1 MDYNFKE
8 IEKKWQKYWEINKT
22 FKTNNNFDKPKYYC
36 LDMFPYPSAN
46 GLHVG
51 HVEGYT
57 ATDVIVRYKKMKG
70 FNVLSPMGFD
80 AFGLPAEQ
88 YALRTG
94 NHPKEFT
101 INNTKNFINQL
112 KRLGKAID
120 WDKTFLT
127 SDESYYKWTQWIF
140 KKLYENGLAVL
151 KDIEVNFCPELGTVL
166 ANDEILIKDGKM
178 VSERGEYPVE
188 KKAMKQ
194 WVLTITNYAERL
206 LNDLD
211 LVDWPENIKE
221 AQRNWIGKSNGALID
236 FKVEDQEETIT
247 VYTTRPDTV
256 FGLSYIVLAPEHP
269 LVLKLTKE
277 EEKETVLQYIN
288 NAKQKSDL
296 DRETQKTKTG
306 VFTGSFAISP
316 FDNKIVPIWV
326 ADYVFYKYGTGA
338 VMAVPAHDERD
349 FEFAK
354 KYGLSINKIID
365 VEDNLLPYTED
376 GIHINSSF
384 IDGKNNQEAIL
395 SIIEY
400 IQEKN
405 IGKKE
410 VKYKLRDWVFS
421 RQRYWGEPFPVLYD
435 NNGDIKLIPDKH
447 LPLTLPNLDNFKPEG
462 SGKSPLANAHDWVNI
477 KINGKE
483 YQRDTNTMPQVAG
496 SSWYFLAYILQ
507 EENGLI
513 DLNSKTAKEILDKWM
528 PVDFYL
534 GGKEHTVGH
543 LLYARFWHKFLYDL
557 GIVSTPEPF
566 QKYYYPGMILKD
578 GQKMSKSKGNVVI
591 PDEIYQSH
599 GADALRL
606 YVMFMGPLNI
616 DKDWQTTMLDGA
628 KRFID
633 RVVRMFEFLT
643 NDETNELNEVLH
655 QTIKKVGNDFE
666 NISINT
672 AISQLMIFVNEVY
685 KYKKINKEQAF
696 IFLQLLNP
704 ICPHITEEI
713 NKEILKNDIDLYT
726 STWPNYDEKYLEK
739 NEIEIVFQV
748 NGKIRSKKL
757 VDKNISEEEI
767 KQIALDDENVKK
779 YTLDKEIIKVIYVKN
794 KLVSIVIK

>member
-1 MDYNFKE
+1 MDYNFIE
-8 IEKKWQKYWEINKT
+8 IEKKWQKHWEDKKL
-22 FKTNNNFDKPKYYC
+22 FKTSSDTSKPKYYC

-57 ATDVIVRYKKMKG
+57 ATDIIVRYKKMQG

-112 KRLGKAID
+112 KKLGKAID

-127 SDESYYKWTQWIF
+127 SDENYYKWTQWIF

-166 ANDEILIKDGKM
+166 ANDEIIIKDGKM
-178 VSERGEYPVE
+178 LSERGEYPVI

-194 WVLTITNYAERL
+194 WVLKITKYAERL

-221 AQRNWIGKSNGALID
+221 AQRNWIGKSSGALID
-236 FKVEDQEETIT
+236 FKVYDSDETVT

-256 FGLSYIVLAPEHP
+256 YGLSYLVLAPEHP
-269 LVLKLTKE
+269 LVLKLTTDE
-277 EEKETVLQYIN
+277 ERETVLQYLE
-288 NAKQKSDL
+288 ASKQKSDL

-306 VFTGSFAISP
+306 VFTGSFAVSS
-316 FDNKIVPIWV
+316 FDNKVVPIWV

-354 KYGLSINKIID
+354 NYGLSINKIID
-365 VEDNLLPYTED
+365 VDDNLLPYTED
-376 GIHINSSF
+376 GIHINSDF
-384 IDGKNNQEAIL
+384 IDGKNILEAKEAI
-395 SIIEY
+395 INYIE
-400 IQEKN
+400 EKN
-405 IGKKE
+405 IGKRE
-410 VKYKLRDWVFS
+410 TKYKLRDWVFS

-435 NNGDIKLIPDKH
+435 KQGNIKLIPDKY
-447 LPLTLPNLDNFKPEG
+447 LPLTLPNLTNFQPEG
-462 SGKSPLANAHDWVNI
+462 SGKSPLANATDWVNI
-477 KINGKE
+477 KINGIE
-483 YQRDTNTMPQVAG
+483 YERDTNTMPQVAG

-507 EENGLI
+507 QEDGLI
-513 DLNSKTAKEILDKWM
+513 DLNSKQAKEILDKWM

-557 GIVSTPEPF
+557 GLVSTPEPF

-633 RVVRMFEFLT
+633 RVVRMFDYLT
-643 NDETNELNEVLH
+643 NEKSDELNEVLH
-655 QTIKKVGNDFE
+655 QTIKKVTSDFE
-666 NISINT
+666 NISVNT

-685 KYKKINKEQAF
+685 KVKKISHEHSF

-713 NKEILKNDIDLYT
+713 NKEILKNDNELY
-726 STWPNYDEKYLEK
+726 STQWPKYDEKYLEK
-739 NEIEIVFQV
+739 SDIEIVFQV
-748 NGKIRSKKL
+748 NGKIRSKQLINKNL
-757 VDKNISEEEI
+757 SEDEIKNI
-767 KQIALDDENVKK
+767 ALNDENVLKF
-779 YTLDKEIIKVIYVKN
+779 TSDKEIIKVIYVKN
-794 KLVSIVIK
+794 KLVSIVVK

>member
-1 MDYNFKE
+1 MDYNFIE
-8 IEKKWQKYWEINKT
+8 IEKKWQKHWKDNKS
-22 FKTNNNFDKPKYYC
+22 FKVYEYTNKPKYYC

-57 ATDVIVRYKKMKG
+57 ATDIITRFKIMQGY
-70 FNVLSPMGFD
+70 NVLSPMGFD

-94 NHPKEFT
+94 NHPKDFT
-101 INNTKNFINQL
+101 IKNTLNFKDQL
-112 KRLGKAID
+112 NRLGKVID
-120 WDKTFLT
+120 WDKSFLT
-127 SDESYYKWTQWIF
+127 SDSNYFKWTQWIF
-140 KKLYENGLAVL
+140 KKLYENNLAVL
-151 KDIEVNFCPELGTVL
+151 KDVEVNFCPELGTVL
-166 ANDEILIKDGKM
+166 ANDEIIIKDGKM
-178 VSERGEYPVE
+178 VSERGEYLVE

-194 WVLTITNYAERL
+194 WVLKITKYADRL
-206 LNDLD
+206 LKDLD

-221 AQRNWIGKSNGALID
+221 AQRNWIGKSEGALID
-236 FKVEDQEETIT
+236 FKVEESNEKIT

-256 FGLSYIVLAPEHP
+256 FGISYLVLAPEHS

-277 EEKETVLQYIN
+277 EEKETVLAYIEQT
-288 NAKQKSDL
+288 KQKSDL

-306 VFTGSFAISP
+306 VFTGSFAKSP
-316 FDNKIVPIWV
+316 FDNKLLPIWV

-338 VMAVPAHDERD
+338 VMAVPAHDTRD
-349 FEFAK
+349 YEFAL

-365 VEDNLLPYTED
+365 VDDSLLPYTED
-376 GIHINSSF
+376 GLHINSSF
-384 IDGKNNQEAIL
+384 INGKNIEEAKQD
-395 SIIEY
+395 IINYLE
-400 IQEKN
+400 QKN

-410 VKYKLRDWVFS
+410 TKYKLRDWVFS

-435 NNGDIKLIPDKH
+435 KNGEIKLIPDKF
-447 LPLTLPNLDNFKPEG
+447 LPLELPNLSNFKPEG
-462 SGKSPLANAHDWVNI
+462 SGKSPLANAHDWVNV
-477 KINGKE
+477 KINGIE
-483 YQRDTNTMPQVAG
+483 YERDTNTMPQVAG

-507 EENGLI
+507 NEKELI
-513 DLNSKTAKEILDKWM
+513 DLNSKKAKELLDKWM

-557 GIVSTPEPF
+557 GLVSTPEPF

-578 GQKMSKSKGNVVI
+578 GHKMSKSKGNVVI
-591 PDEIYQSH
+591 PDEIYKSH

-606 YVMFMGPLNI
+606 YVMFMGPLNM

-633 RVVRMFEFLT
+633 RVVRMFEYLT
-643 NDETNELNEVLH
+643 NEQTLELNEVLH
-655 QTIKKVGNDFE
+655 QTIKKVTYDFE

-672 AISQLMIFVNEVY
+672 SISQLMIFVNEVY
-685 KYKKINKEQAF
+685 KLKKISYEHAY

-713 NKEILKNDIDLYT
+713 NKEILKNENELFS
-726 STWPNYDEKYLEK
+726 STWPKYEEKYLEK
-739 NEIEIVFQV
+739 KEIEIVVQV
-748 NGKIRSKKL
+748 NGKIRAKKL
-757 VDKNISEEEI
+757 IDVDLEEAKI
-767 KQIALDDENVKK
+767 KEIALNDENVLKF
-779 YTLDKEIIKVIYVKN
+779 TNNLEIIKVIYVKN
-794 KLVSIVIK
+794 KLVSIVAK

>member
-1 MDYNFKE
+1 MDYNFIE
-8 IEKKWQKYWEINKT
+8 IEKKWQKHWEDKKL
-22 FKTNNNFDKPKYYC
+22 FKTSSDSSKPKYYC

-57 ATDVIVRYKKMKG
+57 ATDIIVRYKKMQG

-112 KRLGKAID
+112 KKLGKAID

-127 SDESYYKWTQWIF
+127 SDENYYKWTQWIF

-166 ANDEILIKDGKM
+166 ANDEIIIKDGKM
-178 VSERGEYPVE
+178 LSERGEYPVI

-194 WVLTITNYAERL
+194 WVLKITKYAERL

-221 AQRNWIGKSNGALID
+221 AQRNWIGKSSGALID
-236 FKVEDQEETIT
+236 FKVYDSDETVT

-256 FGLSYIVLAPEHP
+256 YGLSYLVLAPEHP
-269 LVLKLTKE
+269 LVLKLTTDE
-277 EEKETVLQYIN
+277 ERETVLQYIE
-288 NAKQKSDL
+288 ASKQKSDL

-306 VFTGSFAISP
+306 VFTGSFAVSP
-316 FDNKIVPIWV
+316 FDNKVVPIWV

-354 KYGLSINKIID
+354 NYGLSINKIID
-365 VEDNLLPYTED
+365 VDDNLLPYTED
-376 GIHINSSF
+376 GIHINSDF
-384 IDGKNNQEAIL
+384 IDGKNVLEAKEAI
-395 SIIEY
+395 INYIE
-400 IQEKN
+400 EKN
-405 IGKKE
+405 IGKRE
-410 VKYKLRDWVFS
+410 TKYKLRDWVFS

-435 NNGDIKLIPDKH
+435 KQGNIKLIPDKY
-447 LPLTLPNLDNFKPEG
+447 LPLTLPNLTNFQPEG
-462 SGKSPLANAHDWVNI
+462 SGKSPLANATDWVNI
-477 KINGKE
+477 KINGIE
-483 YQRDTNTMPQVAG
+483 YERDTNTMPQVAG

-507 EENGLI
+507 QEDGLI
-513 DLNSKTAKEILDKWM
+513 DLNSKQAKEILDKWM

-557 GIVSTPEPF
+557 GLVSTPEPF

-633 RVVRMFEFLT
+633 RVVRMLDYLT
-643 NDETNELNEVLH
+643 NEKSDELNEVLH
-655 QTIKKVGNDFE
+655 QTIKKVTSDFE
-666 NISINT
+666 NISVNT

-685 KYKKINKEQAF
+685 KVKKISHEHAF

-713 NKEILKNDIDLYT
+713 NKEILKNDHELY
-726 STWPNYDEKYLEK
+726 SSQWPKYDEKYLEK
-739 NEIEIVFQV
+739 SEIEIVFQV
-748 NGKIRSKKL
+748 NGKIRSKQL
-757 VDKNISEEEI
+757 VNKNLSEDEIKNI
-767 KQIALDDENVKK
+767 ALNDENVLKF
-779 YTLDKEIIKVIYVKN
+779 TSDKEIIKVIYVKN
-794 KLVSIVIK
+794 KLVSIVVK

>member
-1 MDYNFKE
+1 MDYNFIE
-8 IEKKWQKYWEINKT
+8 IEKKWQKHWEDKKL
-22 FKTNNNFDKPKYYC
+22 FKTSSDTSKPKYYC

-57 ATDVIVRYKKMKG
+57 ATDIIVRYKKMQG

-112 KRLGKAID
+112 KKLGKAID

-127 SDESYYKWTQWIF
+127 SDENYYKWTQWIF

-166 ANDEILIKDGKM
+166 ANDEIIIKDGKM
-178 VSERGEYPVE
+178 LSERGEYPVI

-194 WVLTITNYAERL
+194 WVLKITKYAERL

-221 AQRNWIGKSNGALID
+221 AQRNWIGKSSGALID
-236 FKVEDQEETIT
+236 FKVYDSDETVT

-256 FGLSYIVLAPEHP
+256 YGLSYLVLAPEHP
-269 LVLKLTKE
+269 LVLKLTTDE
-277 EEKETVLQYIN
+277 ERETVLQYIETS
-288 NAKQKSDL
+288 KQKSDL

-306 VFTGSFAISP
+306 VFTGSFAVSP
-316 FDNKIVPIWV
+316 FDNKVVPIWV

-354 KYGLSINKIID
+354 NYGLSINKIID
-365 VEDNLLPYTED
+365 VDDNLLPYTED
-376 GIHINSSF
+376 GIHINSDF
-384 IDGKNNQEAIL
+384 IDGKNVLEAKEAI
-395 SIIEY
+395 INYIE
-400 IQEKN
+400 EKN
-405 IGKKE
+405 IGKRE
-410 VKYKLRDWVFS
+410 TKYKLRDWVFS

-435 NNGDIKLIPDKH
+435 KQGNIKLIPDKY
-447 LPLTLPNLDNFKPEG
+447 LPLTLPNLTNFQPEG
-462 SGKSPLANAHDWVNI
+462 SGKSPLANATDWVNI
-477 KINGKE
+477 KINGIE
-483 YQRDTNTMPQVAG
+483 YERDTNTMPQVAG

-507 EENGLI
+507 QEDGLI
-513 DLNSKTAKEILDKWM
+513 DLNSKQAKELLDKWM

-557 GIVSTPEPF
+557 GLVSTPEPF

-633 RVVRMFEFLT
+633 RVVRMFDYLT
-643 NDETNELNEVLH
+643 NEKSDELNEVLH
-655 QTIKKVGNDFE
+655 QTIKKVTSDFE
-666 NISINT
+666 NISVNT

-685 KYKKINKEQAF
+685 KAKKISHEHAF

-713 NKEILKNDIDLYT
+713 NKEILKNDNELY
-726 STWPNYDEKYLEK
+726 SSQWPKYDEKYLEK
-739 NEIEIVFQV
+739 SEMEIVFQV
-748 NGKIRSKKL
+748 NGKIRSKQLINKNL
-757 VDKNISEEEI
+757 SEDEIKNI
-767 KQIALDDENVKK
+767 ALNDENVLKF
-779 YTLDKEIIKVIYVKN
+779 TSDKEIIKVIYVKD
-794 KLVSIVIK
+794 KLVSIVVK

>member
-1 MDYNFKE
+1 MDYNFIE
-8 IEKKWQKYWEINKT
+8 IEKKWQKHWEDKKL
-22 FKTNNNFDKPKYYC
+22 FKTSSDTSKPKYYC

-57 ATDVIVRYKKMKG
+57 ATDIIVRYKKMQG

-112 KRLGKAID
+112 KKLGKAID

-127 SDESYYKWTQWIF
+127 SDENYYKWTQWIF

-166 ANDEILIKDGKM
+166 ANDEIIIKDGKM
-178 VSERGEYPVE
+178 LSERGEYPVI

-194 WVLTITNYAERL
+194 WVLKITKYAERL

-221 AQRNWIGKSNGALID
+221 AQRNWIGKSSGALID
-236 FKVEDQEETIT
+236 FKVYDSDETVT

-256 FGLSYIVLAPEHP
+256 YGLSYLVLAPEHP
-269 LVLKLTKE
+269 LVLKLTTDE
-277 EEKETVLQYIN
+277 ERETVLQYIE
-288 NAKQKSDL
+288 ASKQKSDL

-306 VFTGSFAISP
+306 VFTGSFAVSP
-316 FDNKIVPIWV
+316 FDNKVVPIWV

-354 KYGLSINKIID
+354 NYGLSINKIID
-365 VEDNLLPYTED
+365 VDDNLLPYTED
-376 GIHINSSF
+376 GIHINSDF
-384 IDGKNNQEAIL
+384 IDGKNVLEAKEAI
-395 SIIEY
+395 INYIE
-400 IQEKN
+400 EKN
-405 IGKKE
+405 IGKRE
-410 VKYKLRDWVFS
+410 TKYKLRDWVFS

-435 NNGDIKLIPDKH
+435 KQGNIKLIPDKY
-447 LPLTLPNLDNFKPEG
+447 LPLTLPNLTNFQPEG
-462 SGKSPLANAHDWVNI
+462 SGKSPLANATDWVNI
-477 KINGKE
+477 KINGIE
-483 YQRDTNTMPQVAG
+483 YERDTNTMPQVAG

-507 EENGLI
+507 QEDGLI
-513 DLNSKTAKEILDKWM
+513 DLNSKQAKEILDKWM

-557 GIVSTPEPF
+557 GLVSTPEPF

-633 RVVRMFEFLT
+633 RVVRMFDYLT
-643 NDETNELNEVLH
+643 NEKSDELNEVLH
-655 QTIKKVGNDFE
+655 QTIKKVTSDFE
-666 NISINT
+666 NISVNT

-685 KYKKINKEQAF
+685 KVKKISHEHAF

-713 NKEILKNDIDLYT
+713 NKEILKNDHELY
-726 STWPNYDEKYLEK
+726 SSQWPKYDEKYLEK
-739 NEIEIVFQV
+739 SEIEIVFQV
-748 NGKIRSKKL
+748 NGKIRSKQLINKNL
-757 VDKNISEEEI
+757 SEDEIKNIT
-767 KQIALDDENVKK
+767 LNDENVLKF
-779 YTLDKEIIKVIYVKN
+779 TSGKEIIKVIYVKN
-794 KLVSIVIK
+794 KLVSIVVK

>member
-767 KQIALDDENVKK
+767 KQISLDDENVKK

>member
-1 MDYNFKE
+1 MDYNFIE
-8 IEKKWQKYWEINKT
+8 IEKKWQKHWEDKKL
-22 FKTNNNFDKPKYYC
+22 FKTSSDTSKPKYYC

-57 ATDVIVRYKKMKG
+57 ATDIIVRYKKMQG

-112 KRLGKAID
+112 KKLGKAID

-127 SDESYYKWTQWIF
+127 SDENYYKWTQWIF

-166 ANDEILIKDGKM
+166 ANDEIIIKDGKM
-178 VSERGEYPVE
+178 LSERGEYPVI

-194 WVLTITNYAERL
+194 WVLKITKYAERL

-221 AQRNWIGKSNGALID
+221 AQRNWIGKSSGALID
-236 FKVEDQEETIT
+236 FKVYDSDETVT

-256 FGLSYIVLAPEHP
+256 YGLSYLVLAPEHP
-269 LVLKLTKE
+269 LVLKLTTNE
-277 EEKETVLQYIN
+277 ERETVLQYIE
-288 NAKQKSDL
+288 ASKQKSDL

-306 VFTGSFAISP
+306 VFTGSFAVSP
-316 FDNKIVPIWV
+316 FDNKVVPIWV

-354 KYGLSINKIID
+354 NYGLSINKIID
-365 VEDNLLPYTED
+365 VDDNLLPYTED
-376 GIHINSSF
+376 GIHINSDF
-384 IDGKNNQEAIL
+384 IDGKNVLEAKEAI
-395 SIIEY
+395 INYIE
-400 IQEKN
+400 EKN
-405 IGKKE
+405 IGKRE
-410 VKYKLRDWVFS
+410 TKYKLRDWVFS

-435 NNGDIKLIPDKH
+435 KQGNIKLIPDKY
-447 LPLTLPNLDNFKPEG
+447 LPLTLPNLTNFQPEG
-462 SGKSPLANAHDWVNI
+462 SGKSPLANATDWVNI
-477 KINGKE
+477 KINGIE
-483 YQRDTNTMPQVAG
+483 YERDTNTMPQVAG

-507 EENGLI
+507 QEDGLI
-513 DLNSKTAKEILDKWM
+513 DLNSKQAKEILDKWM

-557 GIVSTPEPF
+557 GLVSTPEPF

-633 RVVRMFEFLT
+633 RVVRMFDYLT
-643 NDETNELNEVLH
+643 NEKSDELNEVLH
-655 QTIKKVGNDFE
+655 QTIKKVTSDFE
-666 NISINT
+666 NISVNT

-685 KYKKINKEQAF
+685 KVKKISHEHAF

-713 NKEILKNDIDLYT
+713 NKEILKNDHELY
-726 STWPNYDEKYLEK
+726 SSQWPKYDEKYLEK
-739 NEIEIVFQV
+739 SEIEIVFQV
-748 NGKIRSKKL
+748 NGKIRSKQLINKNL
-757 VDKNISEEEI
+757 SEDEIKNI
-767 KQIALDDENVKK
+767 ALNDENVLKF
-779 YTLDKEIIKVIYVKN
+779 TSDKEIIKVIYVKN
-794 KLVSIVIK
+794 KLVSIVVK